1 MFGHLH
7 AIFPWSKSFFH
18 SSYFDA
24 FVGFVIQ
31 FVKLANN
38 KTQLV
43 STHQICNGKPNLI
56 GTLPLMFR
64 VQEQGV
70 RQGLT
75 KRLINRLSPSK
86 FIKIINN
93 INNRAIN
100 NKSMLVCKTLYY
112 VNSPIIKN
120 LLAKY
125 DFYNNK
131 KPQNR
136 KIFKISC
143 INT

>member
-1 MFGHLH
+1 MFGHLD
-7 AIFPWSKSFFH
+7 AIFPWSKGFFH
-18 SSYFDA
+18 SSYFDVV
-24 FVGFVIQ
+24 VGFVFQ

-38 KTQLV
+38 KTYLV
-43 STHQICNGKPNLI
+43 STHQICNGKPYFI

-70 RQGLT
+70 KQGLT
-75 KRLINRLSPSK
+75 KRLIDRLSPCK

-93 INNRAIN
+93 INNKAMN

-112 VNSPIIKN
+112 VNSPIFKN
-120 LLAKY
+120 LLARNH
-125 DFYNNK
+125 FQNSR
-131 KPQNR
+131 KPHNR
-136 KIFKISC
+136 KVFKISC